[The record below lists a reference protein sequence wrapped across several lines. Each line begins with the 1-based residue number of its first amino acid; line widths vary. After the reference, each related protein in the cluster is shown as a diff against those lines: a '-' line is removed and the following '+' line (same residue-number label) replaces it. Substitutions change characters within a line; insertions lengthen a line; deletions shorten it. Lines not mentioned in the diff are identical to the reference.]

1 MAKSKRSK
9 HMRAMR
15 RLLREKLSKKDEAKR
30 LTSMKKDIFIPAKN
44 NSLDD
49 DKEMQI
55 STNTTTEYNV
65 RTLKNKDGQ
74 FPSWLSGRQR
84 KRLQAKQAVVK
95 RIAKKKKS
103 KTPGKKE
110 KKKINLNTSDAMLT

>member
-1 MAKSKRSK
+1 
-9 HMRAMR
+9 
-15 RLLREKLSKKDEAKR
+15 
-30 LTSMKKDIFIPAKN
+30 
-44 NSLDD
+44 
-49 DKEMQI
+49 MQI

-110 KKKINLNTSDAMLT
+110 KKK